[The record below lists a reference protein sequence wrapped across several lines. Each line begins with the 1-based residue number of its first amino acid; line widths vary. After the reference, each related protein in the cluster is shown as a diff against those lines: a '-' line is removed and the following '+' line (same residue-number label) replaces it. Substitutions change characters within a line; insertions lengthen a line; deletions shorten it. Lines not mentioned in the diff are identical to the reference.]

1 MNLTEQC
8 HESEQESMLCGIVG
22 RLRDVV
28 EKHIYAFSKKIQAK
42 SVKTATK
49 EHVIN
54 WQSVSARKAG
64 LFNQQ
69 EGWPV

>member
-1 MNLTEQC
+1 VNPTEQC
-8 HESEQESMLCGIVG
+8 HETEQESMLCGIVG

-49 EHVIN
+49 D